1 MQLYHRL
8 LGKNNAKP
16 LIILH
21 GLYGSSDNWL
31 NIGKHLSELYKVY
44 LIDLRNHG
52 NSPHS
57 EKHNYYLMRDDLFEF
72 MEEKAISKASIIGH
86 SMGGKTAIYFALE
99 YPEKVEKLI
108 VVDIA
113 PGSYKSLAN
122 PSTNTLNH
130 LNILNALYNLDTEN
144 LKTLREADQ
153 ELSEA
158 IPYKQVRQFLLKN
171 LKRDKNGK
179 FHWLLNVNTLR
190 NELPS
195 IMDGIDINEYT
206 EDAKEQNKK
215 QYPVLFIKGEK
226 SEYIGESGI
235 NQIKTLFP
243 SAYIQT
249 FEDAGHWVHAEQRE
263 KFINAVE
270 KFLSSN

>member
-1 MQLYHRL
+1 MQLFYRL
-8 LGKNNAKP
+8 LGENNTKP

-31 NIGKHLSELYKVY
+31 NIGKHLAESYKVY

-57 EKHNYYLMRDDLFEF
+57 KKHNYYLMRDDLFEF
-72 MEEKAISKASIIGH
+72 MEEKAISKASILGH

-113 PGSYKSLAN
+113 PGPYKSLAN
-122 PSTNTLNH
+122 PSPNTLNH
-130 LNILNALYNLDTEN
+130 LNILNALYNLDTEKI
-144 LKTLREADQ
+144 KTLRDADQ
-153 ELSEA
+153 ELSET

-171 LKRDKNGK
+171 LKRDKKGE

-195 IMDGIDINEYT
+195 IVDGIDVNNYAENT
-206 EDAKEQNKK
+206 MDDNKR
-215 QYPVLFIKGEK
+215 QYPVLFIKGGS
-226 SEYIGESGI
+226 SEYIGERGI
-235 NQIKTLFP
+235 NEIKTLFP
-243 SAYIQT
+243 DAYIQT
-249 FEDAGHWVHAEQRE
+249 FKNAGHWVHAEQRE
-263 KFINAVE
+263 KFIETVR

>member
-8 LGKNNAKP
+8 LGENNTKP

-31 NIGKHLSELYKVY
+31 NIGKHLSESYKVY

-57 EKHNYYLMRDDLFEF
+57 EKHNYYLLRDDLFEF
-72 MEEKAISKASIIGH
+72 MEEKGISKASILGH
-86 SMGGKTAIYFALE
+86 SMGGKTAIYFAIE

-113 PGSYKSLAN
+113 PGPYKSLAN
-122 PSTNTLNH
+122 PSSNTLNH

-144 LKTLREADQ
+144 LKTLRDADQ
-153 ELSEA
+153 ELSET

-171 LKRDKNGK
+171 LKRDENGK
-179 FHWLLNVNTLR
+179 FYWLLNINTLR

-195 IMDGIDINEYT
+195 IVDGIDSNIYA
-206 EDAKEQNKK
+206 EDTKEQKKK
-215 QYPVLFIKGEK
+215 QYPVLFIRGGN
-226 SEYIGESGI
+226 SEYIGEKGMDE
-235 NQIKTLFP
+235 IKLIFP

-249 FEDAGHWVHAEQRE
+249 FEDAGHWVHTEQRE
-263 KFINAVE
+263 KFINTLE

>member
-8 LGKNNAKP
+8 LGENNAKP

-270 KFLSSN
+270 KFLSSS